1 MNNHQFTL
9 EPYKGMKTRHV
20 CPGCGKKDVFVLYID
35 QANGEPLAATVG
47 RCNREINCGYH
58 YKPGQYFE
66 DNKHLLEG
74 QTPIRWNPPPPEPPK
89 PPSFIDIE
97 IFKASRAGYD
107 QNNFI
112 IWLQS
117 LFDGTTAAGII
128 ARYHLGTSK
137 HWPGATVFWQ
147 IDKAGNVRSGKIMG
161 YDPTTGHRI
170 KEPQP
175 QITWVHKALKLE
187 PFNLQQCY
195 FGEHLLKLEPGKAVA
210 MVESEK
216 TAIVASAYL
225 PNFIWLAVG
234 SLINLNIQKCK
245 PLAGRKVVLFPDL
258 NGFEKWSQKATEL
271 QKAIPGTRFDVSDM
285 LERNATETER
295 QSGLDLVDFLIKFD
309 LETFTQEPE
318 PRTIATDQEPEPL
331 KSEKGEKGEPLKTN
345 YLLPDLIRL
354 QFKNWNPYFWI
365 IEPERLP
372 VITQWNLETLSKDI
386 FYKHGI
392 EVTPGEYLTA
402 YQQTILN

>member
-1 MNNHQFTL
+1 
-9 EPYKGMKTRHV
+9 
-20 CPGCGKKDVFVLYID
+20 
-35 QANGEPLAATVG
+35 
-47 RCNREINCGYH
+47 
-58 YKPGQYFE
+58 
-66 DNKHLLEG
+66 
-74 QTPIRWNPPPPEPPK
+74 
-89 PPSFIDIE
+89 
-97 IFKASRAGYD
+97 
-107 QNNFI
+107 
-112 IWLQS
+112 
-117 LFDGTTAAGII
+117 
-128 ARYHLGTSK
+128 
-137 HWPGATVFWQ
+137 
-147 IDKAGNVRSGKIMG
+147 
-161 YDPTTGHRI
+161 
-170 KEPQP
+170 
-175 QITWVHKALKLE
+175 
-187 PFNLQQCY
+187 
-195 FGEHLLKLEPGKAVA
+195 
-210 MVESEK
+210 
-216 TAIVASAYL
+216 L

-234 SLINLNIQKCK
+234 SLTNLNIEKCK
-245 PLAGRKVVLFPDL
+245 ALAGRKVVLFPDG
-258 NGFEKWSQKATEL
+258 NGFEKWKAKAAEIQKAM
-271 QKAIPGTRFDVSDM
+271 PGTRFDVSDL